1 MRPIGWLHISDFH
14 LRVNYAWAQ
23 DAVLSAMRD
32 DIIRRRKA
40 GAIFD
45 FVLATGDIAY
55 AGKAPE
61 YKLAVAFFDELAAAT
76 AVPREKIF
84 CIPGNHDIDR
94 DRQKMSFAGAR
105 LKLQCENDG
114 FCARPNLA
122 ATISG
127 TPSGRLNARTNCL
140 HSAKV
145 ANDTSPPKLP
155 GIGHGM
161 MKASD
166 ERSGIAP
173 TAPRNSDRSIMFDS
187 FASMNGNRTGTQHPA
202 PSTNDDE

>member
-14 LRVNYAWAQ
+14 LRVNHSWAQ

-76 AVPREKIF
+76 AVPREKSSAF
-84 CIPGNHDIDR
+84 R
-94 DRQKMSFAGAR
+94 AT
-105 LKLQCENDG
+105 
-114 FCARPNLA
+114 
-122 ATISG
+122 TIS
-127 TPSGRLNARTNCL
+127 TAIVRKCPLPRPRTFCT
-140 HSAKV
+140 AP
-145 ANDTSPPKLP
+145 ACQ
-155 GIGHGM
+155 
-161 MKASD
+161 ASD
-166 ERSGIAP
+166 RWPRP
-173 TAPRNSDRSIMFDS
+173 T
-187 FASMNGNRTGTQHPA
+187 
-202 PSTNDDE
+202 

>member
-1 MRPIGWLHISDFH
+1 
-14 LRVNYAWAQ
+14 
-23 DAVLSAMRD
+23 VLSAMRD

-94 DRQKMSFAGAR
+94 DRQKMSFA
-105 LKLQCENDG
+105 
-114 FCARPNLA
+114 
-122 ATISG
+122 
-127 TPSGRLNARTNCL
+127 
-140 HSAKV
+140 
-145 ANDTSPPKLP
+145 
-155 GIGHGM
+155 
-161 MKASD
+161 
-166 ERSGIAP
+166 
-173 TAPRNSDRSIMFDS
+173 
-187 FASMNGNRTGTQHPA
+187 
-202 PSTNDDE
+202 

>member
-1 MRPIGWLHISDFH
+1 
-14 LRVNYAWAQ
+14 
-23 DAVLSAMRD
+23 MRD

-94 DRQKMSFAGAR
+94 DRQKMSFA
-105 LKLQCENDG
+105 
-114 FCARPNLA
+114 
-122 ATISG
+122 
-127 TPSGRLNARTNCL
+127 
-140 HSAKV
+140 
-145 ANDTSPPKLP
+145 
-155 GIGHGM
+155 
-161 MKASD
+161 
-166 ERSGIAP
+166 
-173 TAPRNSDRSIMFDS
+173 
-187 FASMNGNRTGTQHPA
+187 
-202 PSTNDDE
+202 

>member
-14 LRVNYAWAQ
+14 LRVNHSWAQ
-23 DAVLSAMRD
+23 DAVFSAMRD

-94 DRQKMSFAGAR
+94 DRQKMSFA
-105 LKLQCENDG
+105 
-114 FCARPNLA
+114 
-122 ATISG
+122 
-127 TPSGRLNARTNCL
+127 
-140 HSAKV
+140 
-145 ANDTSPPKLP
+145 
-155 GIGHGM
+155 
-161 MKASD
+161 
-166 ERSGIAP
+166 
-173 TAPRNSDRSIMFDS
+173 
-187 FASMNGNRTGTQHPA
+187 
-202 PSTNDDE
+202 